1 MLNYVISNADLML
14 IDSYKV
20 SKWHFRK
27 ELKSIFYE
35 GNNSMYAVWNRSI
48 CGMCLEWAVHNAC
61 YALHIKRSSTKDVDL
76 NYPRTFW
83 EWLGYTFFGC
93 LVWIFI
99 E

>member
-1 MLNYVISNADLML
+1 MVNYEISDADLKI

-27 ELKSIFYE
+27 ELKEIHNE
-35 GNNSMYAVWNRSI
+35 GDNCLSAVWNRSI

-61 YALHIKRSSTKDVDL
+61 YFLHIKRSSTKDVDL

-83 EWLGYTFFGC
+83 EWLGYTFFGAIAWV
-93 LVWIFI
+93 LIK
-99 E
+99 